1 MVYKTDGSS
10 HRDGVANEHASV
22 EFINEKSKA
31 IRQELLPVGHLLRQ
45 VGGTKTKIDAQVVG
59 PDGSCCE
66 SISISIKNHKG
77 ANGTFDWINTTAH
90 TDGIKAAL
98 KEFRAA
104 GNADRRAFNAIFST
118 HLREVDD
125 VVIRS
130 LLNKCAHEN
139 PPWLLV
145 NNVASREY
153 VLAGTPSLAPLDDW
167 NYFLK
172 FGRGTTSAQIWRR
185 LGSVE
190 VNTRLRL
197 RLVSNNGL
205 QALFGSKGSVPCFKI
220 QQEHV
225 KDFLGALPGAVRETW
240 T

>member
-1 MVYKTDGSS
+1 MVYRTDGSS
-10 HRDGVANEHASV
+10 HHDGVANEHASV
-22 EFINEKSKA
+22 QFINEKSKTL
-31 IRQELLPVGHLLRQ
+31 RQELLPADHLLRQ

-66 SISISIKNHKG
+66 SFSISIKNHKG
-77 ANGTFDWINTTAH
+77 ANGTFDWMNTTMH
-90 TDGIKAAL
+90 TDAVKEAL
-98 KEFRAA
+98 KEFKAA

-118 HLREVDD
+118 HLHGIGDE
-125 VVIRS
+125 VIRS
-130 LLNKCAHEN
+130 LLNKCAQEN

-145 NNVASREY
+145 NNVARREY
-153 VLAGTPSLAPLDDW
+153 VLARTPSLAPLDDW

-172 FGRGTTSAQIWRR
+172 FGRGTTSAQVWRR
-185 LGSVE
+185 LGSIE

-205 QALFGSKGSVPCFKI
+205 KALFGAKGSVPCFKI

-225 KDFLGALPGAVRETW
+225 KDFLTGLRDAVRETW

>member
-1 MVYKTDGSS
+1 MVYKTDGSP
-10 HRDGVANEHASV
+10 HWDGVANEHAV
-22 EFINEKSKA
+22 VQFINEKSKTL
-31 IRQELLPVGHLLRQ
+31 RQELLPPAHVLRQ

-59 PDGSCCE
+59 PDGSCYE
-66 SISISIKNHKG
+66 GVSISIKNHKG
-77 ANGTFDWINTTAH
+77 ANGTFDWMNTTAH
-90 TDGIKAAL
+90 TDAVKEAL
-98 KEFRAA
+98 KDFKTA
-104 GNADRRAFNAIFST
+104 GNADRRAFSAIFSG
-118 HLREVDD
+118 HLRGVGDEV
-125 VVIRS
+125 IQS
-130 LLNKCAHEN
+130 LLRKCAHEN

-145 NNVASREY
+145 NNGARREY
-153 VLAGTPSLAPLDDW
+153 VLARTPSVAPLPGW

-172 FGRGTTSAQIWRR
+172 FGRGVTSAQIWRR
-185 LGSVE
+185 LGAEE

-225 KDFLGALPGAVRETW
+225 KDFLEALPVAARETW